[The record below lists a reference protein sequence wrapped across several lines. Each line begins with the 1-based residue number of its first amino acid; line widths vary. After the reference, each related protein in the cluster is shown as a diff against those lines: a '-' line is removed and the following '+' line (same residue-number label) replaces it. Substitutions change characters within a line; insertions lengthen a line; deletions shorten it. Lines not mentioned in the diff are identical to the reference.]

1 MTLDALTRPCTD
13 YRDIERLL
21 LSRVREDPRPYAARG
36 AIAGKAVRALLAR
49 VGDPQQDLRFL
60 HVAGSKGK
68 GSVAL
73 LAECLLRAAGEA
85 VGTYTSP
92 HLQRWNER
100 IRVHGEAV
108 DDTTL
113 AAALETLRPHVAAL
127 DALGDALAP
136 SFFDLVTAA
145 GLLVFARS
153 HCRVVVLEVGLGGL
167 YDATNVVTPAAC
179 CISSIELEH
188 TDKLGP
194 TLADIAAHK
203 AGIIKSGAPVVTAV
217 LPAPAQAV
225 VAARCAAVA
234 TRELRLDRDWW
245 LESQP
250 GPPGARQVQY
260 REAQA
265 AGGYRCE
272 FRLRHPAAHMA
283 VNAGLAIALVRAA
296 GYSAPAH
303 ALADCRLP
311 GRAQVLRERPWI
323 VIDGA
328 HTPAS
333 LAALACTLDAIPAAR
348 RRFLISATH
357 GKSLTALAA
366 LVDGCDALIV
376 TRADALR
383 SAPPAATA
391 RELAALAPHV
401 TPRVMEEPRAA
412 LAALQEALD
421 EDCVLC
427 VCGSMYLA
435 GIALGVLDAAHGR
448 PA

>member
-1 MTLDALTRPCTD
+1 MKLDPLTRPVTG

-21 LSRVREDPRPYAARG
+21 LSRVRADPRPYAARG

-49 VGDPQQDLRFL
+49 VGDPQQHLRFL

-100 IRVHGEAV
+100 IRVHGAPV

-127 DALGDALAP
+127 DAHGDALAP

-153 HCRVVVLEVGLGGL
+153 HCRVVVLEAGLGGL

-179 CISSIELEH
+179 CITSIELEH

-194 TLADIAAHK
+194 TLADIATHK
-203 AGIIKSGAPVVTAV
+203 AGIIKTGAAVVTAA

-225 VAARCAAVA
+225 VAARCAAVG

-245 LESQP
+245 LQSQP
-250 GPPGARQVQY
+250 WAAASRRVQY

-265 AGGYRCE
+265 LGGYRCD
-272 FRLRHPAAHMA
+272 FTLHHPAAHMA
-283 VNAGLAIALVRAA
+283 INAGLAIALLRAA
-296 GYSAPAH
+296 GFDTPAH
-303 ALADCRLP
+303 ALADCPLP

-333 LAALACTLDAIPAAR
+333 LQALACTLDALPAAR
-348 RRFLISATH
+348 RRFLVSATH
-357 GKSLTALAA
+357 GKSLAALAA
-366 LVDGCDALIV
+366 LVDGCDALVV
-376 TRADALR
+376 TRADASR
-383 SAPPAATA
+383 SAPPAAIA
-391 RELAALAPHV
+391 RELASLAPHV
-401 TPRVMEEPRAA
+401 TARVIENPRAA
-412 LAALQEALD
+412 LAALRESLD
-421 EDCVLC
+421 VDCVLC

-435 GIALGVLDAAHGR
+435 GIALDMLDAAHDR
-448 PA
+448 QA